1 MSVSKIHHP
10 AARLNHTAIYPLRRA
25 GAIILWLLIALVLG
39 ACASTSGPTSP
50 VPEMPQIP
58 ADSTAALLRQAAQAP
73 PDQAAVLYLSAA
85 WAFFDEGN
93 LPAATQASNAVDSKR
108 LAAADRNRHQLLLA
122 ELAIARGDDAEAD
135 RLLATLA
142 FDPVNARTAARICA
156 AQRDFICAANQLIAS
171 SSDDASR
178 NDLIWRYLGL
188 APGASVNAQSH
199 AQQGVARGWWQLKLA
214 MLKSHSPDERL
225 RAFDF
230 WRKAWPEH
238 PASLAPPRSLQA
250 TLSDASPPAQIG
262 LLLPL
267 SGPLA
272 LAGDAVRNGVISA
285 YLEQRELSD
294 VTVNFY
300 DTEATPLPLLYEQAL
315 NDGVE
320 VLIGPL
326 RKERV
331 TEINDLNPQIPVLAL
346 NYLDQELPAAPGL
359 LQLGLAIEDEST
371 SIVQALAAIGVDSLL
386 VFHNFEDWS
395 LRARRQLTALW
406 SDRITVQA
414 FTDVR
419 TITEAVG
426 TAMDVG
432 DSNDRHETLDKLFSE
447 DLEFLPRAR
456 QDIGAVVA
464 LVDNVE
470 ANALVPALQFHFADH
485 LPVFACSQ
493 VVRGARRDQL
503 MELDGFKVTE
513 LPWLLSDDPLFQAMD
528 GPFGLTGN
536 RFASLSALGIDAL
549 RMALMFKLLERD
561 NTSVMLG
568 STGVLALYDDGRFHR
583 DLTLG
588 VVRDGRVGRATG
600 SEATSD

>member
-1 MSVSKIHHP
+1 MSVSTIHHP
-10 AARLNHTAIYPLRRA
+10 AVRLNHTAIYLLQRA
-25 GAIILWLLIALVLG
+25 GATFLWLAIALLLG
-39 ACASTSGPTSP
+39 ACASTSGPTSQLP
-50 VPEMPQIP
+50 DTEQTS
-58 ADSTAALLRQAAQAP
+58 ADGTEALLRQASQAP
-73 PDQAAVLYLSAA
+73 PDQAAALYLRAA
-85 WAFFDEGN
+85 WAFFDEGD
-93 LPAATQASNAVDSKR
+93 LPAASNAIAAVDSTR
-108 LAAADRNRHQLLLA
+108 LSVADLNRRQLLLA

-135 RLLATLA
+135 RLLASLE
-142 FDPVNARTAARICA
+142 FDTANAQTASRICA
-156 AQRDFICAANQLIAS
+156 AQRDFICAANQLIAAS
-171 SSDDASR
+171 AEDHSR
-178 NDLIWRYLGL
+178 NDMIWRYMGL
-188 APGASVNAQSH
+188 APGTSVAAQSRE
-199 AQQGVARGWWQLKLA
+199 QQGVARGWWQLKLA
-214 MLKSHSPDERL
+214 MLKSHSQDERQ
-225 RAFDF
+225 RALTF
-230 WRKAWPEH
+230 WREAWPEH
-238 PASLAPPRSLQA
+238 PASMTLPRSLEA
-250 TLSDASPPAQIG
+250 TLSGAKPPANIG

-267 SGPLA
+267 SGPLGR
-272 LAGDAVRNGVISA
+272 AGDAVRNGVISA
-285 YLEQRELSD
+285 YLEQRELSE
-294 VTVNFY
+294 VAVSFY

-326 RKERV
+326 RKDRV
-331 TEINDLNPQIPVLAL
+331 AEINNLNPQIPVLAL
-346 NYLDQELPAAPGL
+346 NYLDQEDTAAPGL

-371 SIVQALAAIGVDSLL
+371 SIVQALAAIEVDSLL

-426 TAMDVG
+426 SAMDVG
-432 DSNDRHETLDKLFSE
+432 DSNQRHEALDKLFRE

-503 MELDGFKVTE
+503 MELDGFNVSE
-513 LPWLLSDDPLFQAMD
+513 LPWFLNDDPLFQAMNE
-528 GPFGLTGN
+528 PFGLTGN

-549 RMALMFKLLERD
+549 RVALMFNLLERD

-568 STGVLALYDDGRFHR
+568 STGVLALHDDGRFHR
-583 DLTLG
+583 DLSLG
-588 VVRDGRVGRATG
+588 VVRSGRVNRAA
-600 SEATSD
+600 EAAATSD